1 MLSFQNLANLFQ
13 ILSYLILGFTLL
25 SILHPL
31 SNIRFKIYFHE
42 NDKNKKRILKC
53 PHIKKGIFLPT
64 IYLLS
69 GTLQAIFGKFSKFH
83 DTNIH
88 FKEENLDLPCG
99 GIIGMYWASQI
110 LESESSKTK
119 AKKVVVIMV
128 PGLTASFKEPYI
140 RNISTEA
147 LENGYKVVVYHN
159 RGNQVA
165 LTLPKEGYLD
175 PVSDFEFAVDYVV
188 KTHPDHTI
196 FAVGHSLGANTLVN
210 YLAKC
215 KDKCPIK
222 VAASV
227 SNPFD
232 FHKAGHGVK
241 DTMFDG
247 FLAQMMQNWARRNQD
262 VLLNAPKYLDLNY
275 ELAMKATTLR
285 GFDEQIT
292 RRIYG
297 YPHYNDYY
305 TGISSAFNIKD
316 IKIPL
321 LCLNSK
327 DDPVLHHGSICIEEC
342 KQNEN
347 IILIVTHNGGHVGW
361 FHGTFQP
368 RRWYPKPVVEYLNVC
383 FEELHHEG
391 KIKH

>member
-1 MLSFQNLANLFQ
+1 MISSQNLANILEV
-13 ILSYLILGFTLL
+13 LSYLIFGLVLV

-31 SNIRFKIYFHE
+31 SQIRFKIYYHNNE
-42 NDKNKKRILKC
+42 KNKKRIMQC

-69 GTLQAIFGKFSKFH
+69 GTLQAIFGKFSKLH
-83 DTNIH
+83 DANIH
-88 FKEENLDLPCG
+88 FKEEHLELPCG
-99 GIIGMYWASQI
+99 GIVGMYWASQ
-110 LESESSKTK
+110 LVETESAKAK

-140 RNISTEA
+140 RNISSEA
-147 LENGYKVVVYHN
+147 LENGYKVVIYHN

-175 PVSDFEFAVDYVV
+175 YSIDLKYAVDYVV
-188 KTHPDHTI
+188 KTYPDHQI
-196 FAVGHSLGANTLVN
+196 FAVGHSLGANNLVN
-210 YLAKC
+210 YLAKY
-215 KDKCPIK
+215 KDDCPIK

-232 FHKAGHGVK
+232 FHKAGEGVK

-262 VLLNAPKYLDLNY
+262 VLLNAPKYLDIKY
-275 ELAMKATTLR
+275 ELAMQAKTLR

-292 RRIYG
+292 RRLYG

-305 TGISSAFNIKD
+305 TGISSVFNIKD
-316 IKIPL
+316 INIPL

-327 DDPVLHHGSICIEEC
+327 DDPVLNHGSICIEEC
-342 KQNEN
+342 QKNEN

-361 FHGTFQP
+361 FHGILQP
-368 RRWYPKPVVEYLNVC
+368 KRWYPKPVIEYLNTC
-383 FEELHHEG
+383 FEELQEEG
-391 KIKH
+391 LHKK